1 MYEYIEESNRNKY
14 LMLVPLDKSKDTLK
28 CMRNYGLK
36 DLIRS
41 VTNKSDNYDEK
52 HVKIKFNSDDD
63 LHLKK
68 TVELYHTWLDVLFIK
83 TTSTINKFSDKTVA
97 I

>member
-1 MYEYIEESNRNKY
+1 
-14 LMLVPLDKSKDTLK
+14 
-28 CMRNYGLK
+28 MRNYGLK

-52 HVKIKFNSDDD
+52 YVKIKFNSDDD

-68 TVELYHTWLDVLFIK
+68 TVELYHTAIVARPFIYKDNKYYQKVFWQNCCNIIALVLAKPLVSACMLFVI
-83 TTSTINKFSDKTVA
+83 TGTFLR
-97 I
+97 

>member
-1 MYEYIEESNRNKY
+1 
-14 LMLVPLDKSKDTLK
+14 
-28 CMRNYGLK
+28 MRNYGLK

-52 HVKIKFNSDDD
+52 YVKIKFNSDDD

-68 TVELYHTWLDVLFIK
+68 TVELYHTAIVARPFIYK
-83 TTSTINKFSDKTVA
+83 DNKYYQKVF
-97 I
+97 